1 MKNPTSTMLAEPKY
15 RVAEAAKMLGQEQ
28 STTRKWILLRK
39 IAVFRVG
46 KTILI
51 PESEIKRIM
60 EDGFR
65 PAKS

>member
-1 MKNPTSTMLAEPKY
+1 MKNPISINLAEPKY
-15 RVAEAAKMLGQEQ
+15 RIPEAAKLLCQEQ

-51 PESEIKRIM
+51 PESEITRIL

-65 PAKS
+65 QAKS

>member
-1 MKNPTSTMLAEPKY
+1 MAARALDPKY

-51 PESEIKRIM
+51 PESEIERIL
-60 EDGFR
+60 EDGFC
-65 PAKS
+65 PAKP